1 MGQPQK
7 RKATQRIDPN
17 SAVSALILM
26 SGPGNRSFVGTALT
40 HRAFG
45 SSKPPDS
52 REST

>member
-26 SGPGNRSFVGTALT
+26 SAPRQPIFCGDRSDTQSVWQ
-40 HRAFG
+40 
-45 SSKPPDS
+45 
-52 REST
+52 